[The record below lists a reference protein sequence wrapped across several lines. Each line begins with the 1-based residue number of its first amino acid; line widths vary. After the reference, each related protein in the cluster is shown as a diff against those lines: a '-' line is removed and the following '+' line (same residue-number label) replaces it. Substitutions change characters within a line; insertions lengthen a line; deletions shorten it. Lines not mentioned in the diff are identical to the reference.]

1 MPACAG
7 SVGSLTQLTNCVE
20 CVARFKADCADT
32 AAIPGLTLTYPAKCN
47 AGSKPPTF
55 FTLNAVASGAY
66 NEVGTHFVNNYAVG
80 WYANSDPGDLEARN
94 YFVFDLSSVT
104 GTVLSAFLRLSTAPP
119 GFVRYG
125 SDDPSETFTLFAVS
139 STPIATL
146 TAGTGNGVSAF
157 SDLGAG
163 SSYGSLVVTPTPG
176 ATVDVSFNGTGVAY
190 LQSNANGLVVMGGA
204 VTTLAKGL
212 TDDEFLFN
220 STNATLTR
228 QLIVATTE

>member
-1 MPACAG
+1 M
-7 SVGSLTQLTNCVE
+7 TQLTNCVD
-20 CVARFKADCADT
+20 CIARFKADCADA
-32 AAIPGLTLTYPAKCN
+32 AAIPGLATPYPAKCN
-47 AGSKPPTF
+47 AGSKPPTL
-55 FTLNAVASGAY
+55 FTLNAVASGTY
-66 NEVGTHFVNNYAVG
+66 TTNGLHFPDVYAAG
-80 WYANSDPGDLEARN
+80 WYANSEPGDVEARN

-104 GTVLSAFLRLSTAPP
+104 GTVLSESLRLSTAPP

-157 SDLGAG
+157 TDLGAG
-163 SSYGSLVVTPTPG
+163 SSYGSRVVTPNPG
-176 ATVDVSFNGTGVAY
+176 ATIDVSFNGTGVAY
-190 LQSNANGLVVMGGA
+190 LQSNSNGLVVMGGA

-212 TDDEFLFN
+212 TDNEFLFN

-228 QLIVATTE
+228 QLVVATTA